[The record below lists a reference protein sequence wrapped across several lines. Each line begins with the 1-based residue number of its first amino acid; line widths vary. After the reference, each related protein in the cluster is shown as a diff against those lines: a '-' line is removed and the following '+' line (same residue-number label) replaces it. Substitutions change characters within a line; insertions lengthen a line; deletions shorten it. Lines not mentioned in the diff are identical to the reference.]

1 MNLLGTDSPIVAA
14 PMAGGVTTVELA
26 RAVAAAG
33 SFAFLAAGYK
43 SVEAMAGE
51 VEQLRDLPFGTAAI
65 FVVTALVTISVD
77 LIYAVLIGVVA
88 AAFFA
93 LRAMARTSGVHRQ
106 TLPSPAAPGDERIAL
121 LRLDGALFFGR
132 RNAC

>member
-14 PMAGGVTTVELA
+14 PMAGGVTTVTLA

-43 SVEAMAGE
+43 SVEVMAGE

-77 LIYAVLIGVVA
+77 LIYAVLIGLVA
-88 AAFFA
+88 AAFSA
-93 LRAMARTSGVHRQ
+93 LRAKAPHERGA
-106 TLPSPAAPGDERIAL
+106 PSDTAL
-121 LRLDGALFFGR
+121 TCGPR
-132 RNAC
+132 R